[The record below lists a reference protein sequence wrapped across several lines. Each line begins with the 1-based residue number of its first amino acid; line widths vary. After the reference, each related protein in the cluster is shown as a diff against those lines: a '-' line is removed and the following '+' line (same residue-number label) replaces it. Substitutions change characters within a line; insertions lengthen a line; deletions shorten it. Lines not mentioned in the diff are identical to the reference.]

1 MAEKTRTRKS
11 LRIRSFLGLTI
22 FITFWFIL
30 AWILGGSVLPKQTF
44 STGWGIL
51 AAVMNIIMIFVM
63 ISLSISLLK
72 NVFKFIKNAF
82 AFREKNIFGK
92 ILMPVL
98 GIAAAVFTA
107 LVLILSVV
115 WIIVISKD
123 ALFNFDQGF
132 DGWLSRNFVAAGTY
146 YTGGEGFIGSTTTG
160 QLIALNSSAGPL
172 FICVFVFGIL
182 SCAVGIVY
190 IIINKILSK
199 RDKSEAPVATS

>member
-1 MAEKTRTRKS
+1 MTRKP
-11 LRIRSFLGLTI
+11 LRIRSFLSLTI
-22 FITFWFIL
+22 FIAFWFIL
-30 AWILGGSVLPKQTF
+30 AWILGGSLPKQTF

-51 AAVMNIIMIFVM
+51 AAIMNIIMIFVM
-63 ISLSISLLK
+63 ISLSISLTK

-82 AFREKNIFGK
+82 TFREKNIFGK

-132 DGWLSRNFVAAGTY
+132 DGWLVRNFVAAGTY

-182 SCAVGIVY
+182 SCAAGIVY

>member
-1 MAEKTRTRKS
+1 MAEKTRTRKP

-22 FITFWFIL
+22 FIAFWFIL

-51 AAVMNIIMIFVM
+51 AAIMNIIMIFVM

-82 AFREKNIFGK
+82 TFREKNIFGK

-123 ALFNFDQGF
+123 ALFNFDGGF
-132 DGWLSRNFVAAGTY
+132 DGWLGKNFIASAFY
-146 YTGGEGFIGSTTTG
+146 YTGGADGILVNAAT
-160 QLIALNSSAGPL
+160 AGAL

-182 SCAVGIVY
+182 SCAAGIVY

>member
-1 MAEKTRTRKS
+1 MAEKTRTRKP

-22 FITFWFIL
+22 FIAFWFIL
-30 AWILGGSVLPKQTF
+30 AWILGGGVLSNKPYT
-44 STGWGIL
+44 TGWGIL
-51 AAVMNIIMIFVM
+51 AVIMNIIMIFVM

-82 AFREKNIFGK
+82 TFSEKNIFGK

-115 WIIVISKD
+115 WIVIMAKD
-123 ALFNFDQGF
+123 ALFSFDGGF
-132 DGWLSRNFVAAGTY
+132 DGWLGKNFLAATVY
-146 YTGGEGFIGSTTTG
+146 YTGGGDGILFNT
-160 QLIALNSSAGPL
+160 AGGAL

-199 RDKSEAPVATS
+199 RGKSEAPVAS